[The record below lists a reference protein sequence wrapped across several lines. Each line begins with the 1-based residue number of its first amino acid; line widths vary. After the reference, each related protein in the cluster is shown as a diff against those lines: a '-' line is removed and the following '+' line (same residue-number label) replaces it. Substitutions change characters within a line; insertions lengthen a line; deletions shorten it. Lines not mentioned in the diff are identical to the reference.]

1 MAVGAV
7 SCVDK
12 TPFSFLPIALRYRQA
27 DPRLAKGQTV
37 AEREVSDRSKALQA
51 RARLQAEE
59 AVKVWAERADEVR
72 ATDEKTNRLKALR
85 LEREQAEAEAAAAVA
100 AAKPAKKPAARVK
113 KVKA

>member
-1 MAVGAV
+1 M
-7 SCVDK
+7 
-12 TPFSFLPIALRYRQA
+12 
-27 DPRLAKGQTV
+27 

-85 LEREQAEAEAAAAVA
+85 LEREQAEAQAAAAVV
-100 AAKPAKKPAARVK
+100 KPAKKTAAKVK

>member
-85 LEREQAEAEAAAAVA
+85 LEREQAEA

>member
-1 MAVGAV
+1 M
-7 SCVDK
+7 
-12 TPFSFLPIALRYRQA
+12 
-27 DPRLAKGQTV
+27 

-85 LEREQAEAEAAAAVA
+85 LEREQAEAAAAVA
-100 AAKPAKKPAARVK
+100 AVKPAKKPAARVK

>member
-1 MAVGAV
+1 
-7 SCVDK
+7 
-12 TPFSFLPIALRYRQA
+12 
-27 DPRLAKGQTV
+27 V

-85 LEREQAEAEAAAAVA
+85 LEREQAEAAAAAAAAAAV
-100 AAKPAKKPAARVK
+100 KPTKKPGSRVK

>member
-1 MAVGAV
+1 
-7 SCVDK
+7 
-12 TPFSFLPIALRYRQA
+12 
-27 DPRLAKGQTV
+27 V

-85 LEREQAEAEAAAAVA
+85 LEREQAEAAAAAAEV
-100 AAKPAKKPAARVK
+100 KPAKKPGSRVK

>member
-1 MAVGAV
+1 
-7 SCVDK
+7 
-12 TPFSFLPIALRYRQA
+12 
-27 DPRLAKGQTV
+27 V

-85 LEREQAEAEAAAAVA
+85 LEREQAEAAAAVA
-100 AAKPAKKPAARVK
+100 AVKPAKKPAARVK